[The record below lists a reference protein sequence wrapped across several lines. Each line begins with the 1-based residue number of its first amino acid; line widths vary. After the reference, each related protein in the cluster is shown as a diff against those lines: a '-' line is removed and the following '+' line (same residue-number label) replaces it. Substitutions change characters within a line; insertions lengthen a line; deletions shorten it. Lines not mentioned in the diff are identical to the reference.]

1 MQKAPRF
8 ILILGLLGKAASLFN
23 YFNAQIDWYIN
34 LFSLVGSLGL
44 VVAYFHTKKSLAEKE
59 D

>member
-8 ILILGLLGKAASLFN
+8 ILILGLLGMAASVFN
-23 YFNAQIDWYIN
+23 YFDGKIDGYVNFLSFI
-34 LFSLVGSLGL
+34 GSFGL
-44 VVAYFHTKKSLAEKE
+44 VVAYFHTNKLLEEKK

>member
-8 ILILGLLGKAASLFN
+8 ILILGLLGMAASVFN
-23 YFNAQIDWYIN
+23 YFNGQIDWYIN
-34 LFSLVGSLGL
+34 LFSIVGSLGL
-44 VVAYFHTKKSLAEKE
+44 VVAYFHTNKSLTKKE

>member
-8 ILILGLLGKAASLFN
+8 ILILGLLGMAASVFN
-23 YFNAQIDWYIN
+23 YFNGQIDWYIN
-34 LFSLVGSLGL
+34 LLSLVGSLGL
-44 VVAYFHTKKSLAEKE
+44 VVAYYQTNKPLEEKK

>member
-8 ILILGLLGKAASLFN
+8 ILILGLLGMAASLFN
-23 YFNAQIDWYIN
+23 YFNGQIDWYIN
-34 LFSLVGSLGL
+34 LLSLVGSLGL
-44 VVAYFHTKKSLAEKE
+44 VVAYYQTNKSLEEKK